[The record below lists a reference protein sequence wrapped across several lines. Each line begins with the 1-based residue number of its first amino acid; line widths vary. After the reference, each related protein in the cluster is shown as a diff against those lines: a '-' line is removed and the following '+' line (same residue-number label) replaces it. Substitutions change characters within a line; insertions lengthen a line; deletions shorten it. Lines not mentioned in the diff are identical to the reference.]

1 LRTQAIM
8 PTDKTIDPFWDNR
21 FPKEAIRTIIFREN
35 TMFNLKAYLTPPYP
49 KEVHP
54 MNPQIEEL
62 RAEQEQIQQEIEQ
75 IEHQQVLI
83 ENRIAYLKGAER
95 RKRAHRLITKGAAV
109 ESIVPAVKDMD
120 KVDFYELMEKVL
132 THPAIIPLLP
142 GGSEDGTVP
151 LSSDA
156 DQAQ

>member
-1 LRTQAIM
+1 
-8 PTDKTIDPFWDNR
+8 
-21 FPKEAIRTIIFREN
+21 
-35 TMFNLKAYLTPPYP
+35 
-49 KEVHP
+49 

-95 RKRAHRLITKGAAV
+95 RKRAHCLSTKGAAV

>member
-1 LRTQAIM
+1 
-8 PTDKTIDPFWDNR
+8 
-21 FPKEAIRTIIFREN
+21 
-35 TMFNLKAYLTPPYP
+35 
-49 KEVHP
+49 

-83 ENRIAYLKGAER
+83 ENKITYLKGADR

-109 ESIVPAVKDMD
+109 ESIVPSVKDMD
-120 KVDFYELMEKVL
+120 QVDFYELMEKVL
-132 THPAIIPLLP
+132 THPAITPLLP

-151 LSSDA
+151 LPPDA

>member
-1 LRTQAIM
+1 
-8 PTDKTIDPFWDNR
+8 
-21 FPKEAIRTIIFREN
+21 
-35 TMFNLKAYLTPPYP
+35 
-49 KEVHP
+49 

-83 ENRIAYLKGAER
+83 ENKITYLKGADR

-120 KVDFYELMEKVL
+120 QVDFYELMEKVL
-132 THPAIIPLLP
+132 THPVIIPLLP
-142 GGSEDGTVP
+142 GGSEDGTVSLP
-151 LSSDA
+151 PDA

>member
-1 LRTQAIM
+1 
-8 PTDKTIDPFWDNR
+8 
-21 FPKEAIRTIIFREN
+21 
-35 TMFNLKAYLTPPYP
+35 
-49 KEVHP
+49 

-95 RKRAHRLITKGAAV
+95 RKRAHCLITKGAAV

-132 THPAIIPLLP
+132 THPAIIPFLP